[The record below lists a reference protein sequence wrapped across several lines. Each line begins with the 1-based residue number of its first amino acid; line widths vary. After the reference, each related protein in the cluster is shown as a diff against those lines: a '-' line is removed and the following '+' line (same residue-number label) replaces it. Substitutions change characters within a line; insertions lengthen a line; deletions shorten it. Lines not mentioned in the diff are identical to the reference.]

1 MSLSMHSASAPV
13 FTRMLGN
20 LLTWLDAARAHA
32 EAKKFD
38 TSVYLGL
45 RLAPDMLPLTRQIQ
59 IASDA
64 AKGCMA
70 RLAGQPVP
78 SWEDKEASLDELSE
92 RIRRTIDYVNSVPA
106 ALVEGSEER
115 AIEIPRRSGEPLKFR
130 GEDYLRHYALANFY
144 FHVTTTY
151 ALLRHAGVDLGKAD
165 YLGNR

>member
-1 MSLSMHSASAPV
+1 MTISMHSASAPV
-13 FTRMLGN
+13 FTKLLGN
-20 LLTWLDAARAHA
+20 MLNWLEAARAHA

-38 TSVYLGL
+38 TGVYLTL
-45 RLAPDMLPLTRQIQ
+45 RLAPDMLPFKNQIQ

-78 SWEDKEASLDELSE
+78 SWEDKEATLDELIE

-106 ALVEGSEER
+106 EQVVGSEER
-115 AIEIPRRSGEPLKFR
+115 VIEVPRRSGDPLKFR
-130 GEDYLRHYALANFY
+130 GEDFLRHFAMANFY

-151 ALLRHAGVDLGKAD
+151 ALLRHAGVPLGKMD
-165 YLGNR
+165 FLGRP